1 MLRCVMNDIEH
12 NFMDIVS
19 VERILQWRTTV
30 QELIYVDFDMGFLL
44 EHMQEI
50 ARVFFRRRV

>member
-1 MLRCVMNDIEH
+1 MNDIEH

-30 QELIYVDFDMGFLL
+30 QELIYVDFDVGFLL

>member
-30 QELIYVDFDMGFLL
+30 QELIYVDFDVGFLL

>member
-1 MLRCVMNDIEH
+1 MNDIEH

-30 QELIYVDFDMGFLL
+30 QELIYVDFDVGFLL

-50 ARVFFRRRV
+50 ARVFFRWRV